1 MIRFEYL
8 LVSSYINNNKQWV
21 VNYLGKELSLEYVP
35 ALFCE
40 LGSEGWEMITSSTYV
55 EGKIVNTAILPV
67 YATTDVGISD
77 TASEVF
83 YFKRVLQDNVEYSDK
98 FNMDIQFIKKITE
111 RNGLDT
117 SNNLNNVDS
126 KVNNLE
132 KNYLS
137 EIEFINKLLAN
148 NIIDEVEHKKRATL
162 LKETFVQR
170 KEELLNSTKSVNVI
184 KFLEEE
190 AEAKM
195 EKQKKFLGMNL
206 ISQKEYEIEID
217 NIKNELAI
225 KIKEFE

>member
-8 LVSSYINNNKQWV
+8 LIYSYINKNKQWV
-21 VNYLGKELSLEYVP
+21 VNYLGKELSLEYLS

-40 LGSEGWEMITSSTYV
+40 LGSEGWEMITTSTYV
-55 EGKIVNTAILPV
+55 EGKIVNTALIPI
-67 YATTDVGISD
+67 YATTDVGVSN
-77 TASEVF
+77 TSSEIF
-83 YFKRVLQDNVEYSDK
+83 YFKRILQDNIEYSDK
-98 FNMDIQFIKKITE
+98 FNMDIQFIKKITAA
-111 RNGLDT
+111 NGLDV
-117 SNNLNNVDS
+117 SNNLNNVES
-126 KVNNLE
+126 KINNLE
-132 KNYLS
+132 KNYLV
-137 EIEFINKLLAN
+137 EIEFLNKLLAN
-148 NIIDEVEHKKRATL
+148 NIIEEIEHKKRATL

-206 ISQKEYEIEID
+206 IGQKEYEIEID

>member
-1 MIRFEYL
+1 MIMFEYL
-8 LVSSYINNNKQWV
+8 LIYSYINKNKQWV
-21 VNYLGKELSLEYVP
+21 VNYLGKELSLEYLS

-40 LGSEGWEMITSSTYV
+40 LGSEGWEMITTSTYV

-67 YATTDVGISD
+67 YATTDVGVSN
-77 TASEVF
+77 TSSEVF

-98 FNMDIQFIKKITE
+98 FNMDIQFIKKITAA
-111 RNGLDT
+111 NGLDV
-117 SNNLNNVDS
+117 SNNLNNVES
-126 KVNNLE
+126 KINNLE
-132 KNYLS
+132 KNYLV
-137 EIEFINKLLAN
+137 EIEFLNKLLAN
-148 NIIDEVEHKKRATL
+148 NIIEEVEYKKRATH

-206 ISQKEYEIEID
+206 INQKEYEIEID